1 MIKSEEGNVDIVG
14 LGVEVLA
21 DLTVII
27 ATLKT
32 RANMPDDLILKAVV
46 MGLND
51 DNEELSPER
60 SQEVESWLKAQKEK
74 VLGGMKY
81 GN

>member
-1 MIKSEEGNVDIVG
+1 MIKTKEGNVDITG

-60 SQEVESWLKAQKEK
+60 SQEVESWLKAEREK
-74 VLGGMKY
+74 AKGWHY